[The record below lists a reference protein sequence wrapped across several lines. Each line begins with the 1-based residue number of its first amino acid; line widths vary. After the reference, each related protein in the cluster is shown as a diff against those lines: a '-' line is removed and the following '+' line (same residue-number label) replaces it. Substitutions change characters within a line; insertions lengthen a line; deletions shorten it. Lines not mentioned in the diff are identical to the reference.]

1 MTPDVER
8 ALALLNL
15 LDGDLEAAGDRY
27 FTSALVRGRLRPIR
41 AALHGTDDL
50 GTPSILDLLEET

>member
-1 MTPDVER
+1 MTPDVEH
-8 ALALLNL
+8 ALALIEQ
-15 LDGDLEAAGDRY
+15 LDADLKAAAPEH

-50 GTPSILDLLEET
+50 GTPSILNLLEET